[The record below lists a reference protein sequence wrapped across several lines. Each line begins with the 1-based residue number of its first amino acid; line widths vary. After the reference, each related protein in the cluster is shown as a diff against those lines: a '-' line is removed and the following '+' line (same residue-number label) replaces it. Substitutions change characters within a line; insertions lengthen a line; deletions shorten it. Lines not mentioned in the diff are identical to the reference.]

1 MNQLTLAIVLFT
13 ISESLIWLQT
23 NGQFLWKWFE
33 KNPIIISISLGS
45 IISYMF
51 IFATKNVVEH
61 FNGLLWPGRFIVFGV
76 GMISFTFLTWIFM
89 GESITPKTAISLL
102 LATALVCIQILWK
115 V

>member
-1 MNQLTLAIVLFT
+1 MKQLTLAIALFFLGQ
-13 ISESLIWLQT
+13 SLIWLQT

-89 GESITPKTAISLL
+89 GESITPKTAVSLT
-102 LATALVCIQILWK
+102 LAVILVYVQILWK
-115 V
+115 